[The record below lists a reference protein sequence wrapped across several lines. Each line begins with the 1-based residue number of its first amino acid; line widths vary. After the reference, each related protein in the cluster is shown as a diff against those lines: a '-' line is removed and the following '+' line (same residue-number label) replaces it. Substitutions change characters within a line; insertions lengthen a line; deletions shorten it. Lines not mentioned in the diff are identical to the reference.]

1 MRRSKQDTAETRRRI
16 VESAGTA
23 LRTRGLAAASLSDL
37 MAEAGLTHGGFYRH
51 FDSRG
56 GLLAEACAGAMATAT
71 GRMAAAAARPD
82 GDGLAALAGYYLS
95 PGHRDE
101 IGAGCPLAAL
111 GSELVRAPVELRDT
125 ATDGV
130 RALIAIVSAALKEPV
145 QPQAA
150 AIVSMLVGAVTLARA
165 VNDPE
170 LSARLLDAAK
180 AAVSRLAQPEGGR

>member
-1 MRRSKQDTAETRRRI
+1 MLI
-16 VESAGTA
+16 
-23 LRTRGLAAASLSDL
+23 
-37 MAEAGLTHGGFYRH
+37 HGGFYRH